1 MRNKKVKFITQTAIF
16 LALLIALQF
25 FSKPLG
31 QLVTGS
37 LVNFVMIAAVL
48 LSGLASGI
56 LVALLSPFF
65 AFLLGI
71 GPNFIQVVP
80 IVAVGNLV
88 LVLVYGLTFQY
99 WKPKK
104 AVSWCFSILVGS
116 GLKFLTL
123 FYGVVKLALPFIP
136 GINEKQSAV
145 LFSMFSWPQLLTAIL
160 GGILALIV
168 VPLIQKART
177 GKTIS

>member
-56 LVALLSPFF
+56 LVALLSH
-65 AFLLGI
+65 FLRFCWELA
-71 GPNFIQVVP
+71 Q
-80 IVAVGNLV
+80 
-88 LVLVYGLTFQY
+88 
-99 WKPKK
+99 
-104 AVSWCFSILVGS
+104 
-116 GLKFLTL
+116 TL
-123 FYGVVKLALPFIP
+123 SRLCRSL
-136 GINEKQSAV
+136 
-145 LFSMFSWPQLLTAIL
+145 
-160 GGILALIV
+160 
-168 VPLIQKART
+168 R
-177 GKTIS
+177 

>member
-1 MRNKKVKFITQTAIF
+1 M
-16 LALLIALQF
+16 
-25 FSKPLG
+25 G
-31 QLVTGS
+31 
-37 LVNFVMIAAVL
+37 
-48 LSGLASGI
+48 
-56 LVALLSPFF
+56 
-65 AFLLGI
+65 
-71 GPNFIQVVP
+71 
-80 IVAVGNLV
+80 
-88 LVLVYGLTFQY
+88 
-99 WKPKK
+99 
-104 AVSWCFSILVGS
+104 FSILVGS

-145 LFSMFSWPQLLTAIL
+145 LSSMFSWPQLLTAIL